1 MKEAR
6 QARAPVPIQ
15 HTDSFRSVKS
25 VRGER
30 EQFDA
35 HRLNINRQPA
45 AARRRIDKQRDP
57 FSHRKFADLTNRFDR
72 ADVVIDV
79 MNANQNRLFRERRP
93 QIGWGHETFRVH
105 FHPRAVKA
113 ALLQKLDRID
123 DRRRVAR
130 IDNRRVLDFADDNV
144 IATALICECG
154 AFDCEVG

>member
-1 MKEAR
+1 M
-6 QARAPVPIQ
+6 
-15 HTDSFRSVKS
+15 
-25 VRGER
+25 RGER

-123 DRRRVAR
+123 DRWM
-130 IDNRRVLDFADDNV
+130 LDFADDNV
-144 IATALICECG
+144 IATALIGVGG
-154 AFDCEVG
+154 AFDREVG